1 METGGIGANQTHWKG
16 VWPSAQHLG
25 NFLCANEKLFHDSVC
40 LELGS
45 GTGAVGLAL
54 GKLGAKKVILTDYPK
69 DEILT
74 LLRENV
80 EKNQL
85 ENKCEVRGLDWQSTE
100 SIAAVVGSLN
110 ELDFLIGSDI
120 FYDVCTFQPLMTTIT
135 TFFDKFPRLRF
146 YLGYAERDDNWSIED
161 LLFVNNL
168 QARLIQSKEDSGATV
183 QIGVIYRNKMTGSI
197 FCGIEG
203 GATESH
209 LVFVNTAGQ
218 TIGNST
224 TGGTNY
230 NLDGIEKTVNNVA
243 AWIRDAARKNDIQLP
258 VKGLGLGLSGAE
270 GARDNARFVEYL
282 QTHHGDIAEQVFLTS
297 DSVAT
302 VAAAFEHGGVVLI
315 SGTGSSCRVLLDDG
329 RVFGVGGWGHV
340 IGDGGSAFWIA
351 IRAIRLIF
359 DEDDGMETPHEST
372 ALIRKL
378 MLQHFKIEDKV
389 DILEHLY
396 NKFQKSNIASFTKV
410 MAQHPD
416 DPAIRHLL
424 FDAGEILGRQFVVA
438 ASHLPSEYREEVNL
452 VVVGSVF
459 KSWEALKPGFARAI
473 QGSWIP
479 RVNLYRPAKS
489 KAFGA
494 AALVAIKCGTRLPHP
509 KNAEHFE
516 TLEFYE

>member
-1 METGGIGANQTHWKG
+1 MQN
-16 VWPSAQHLG
+16 VLRSG
-25 NFLCANEKLFHDSVC
+25 NFLCANEKVFRNSVC

-45 GTGAVGLAL
+45 GTGVVGLAL
-54 GKLGAKKVILTDYPK
+54 GKLGARRVILTDYPK
-69 DEILT
+69 EEILT

-80 EKNQL
+80 EKNHL
-85 ENKCEVRGLDWQSTE
+85 ESKCEVRGLDWQSAE
-100 SIAAVVGSLN
+100 GIAAVVDSLV
-110 ELDFLIGSDI
+110 ELDFLIASDV
-120 FYDVCTFQPLMTTIT
+120 FYDVCTFHPLVTTIAA
-135 TFFDKFPRLRF
+135 FFDKFPKLRF
-146 YLGYAERDDNWSIED
+146 YFGYAERDDNWSIED
-161 LLFVNNL
+161 LLAVNNL
-168 QARLIQSKEDSGATV
+168 QACLIHSREDSGSTV
-183 QIGVIYRNKMTGSI
+183 QIGVIYRDRMTGSI

-218 TIGNST
+218 TIGNSS

-230 NLDGIEKTVNNVA
+230 NLDGIEKTANNVA
-243 AWIRDAARKNDIQLP
+243 AWIRDAAKKSDIQLP
-258 VKGLGLGLSGAE
+258 LKGLGLGLSGAE

-282 QTHHGDIAEQVFLTS
+282 KTHHGDIAEHVFLTS

-302 VAAAFEHGGVVLI
+302 VAAAFENGGVVLI
-315 SGTGSSCRVLLDDG
+315 SGTGSSCRVLLNDG

-372 ALIRKL
+372 ALIREL

-396 NKFQKSNIASFTKV
+396 NKFQKSHIASFTKV
-410 MAQHPD
+410 LAEHPK
-416 DPAIRHLL
+416 DPAIHRLL

-438 ASHLPSEYREEVNL
+438 ASHLPSESRGEVNL

-459 KSWEALKPGFARAI
+459 KSWEVLKEGFARAI

-479 RVNLYRPAKS
+479 RVHLYRPPKS

-494 AALVAIKCGTRLPHP
+494 AALVAIKCDVSLPHP

-516 TLEFYE
+516 TLEFY